1 MKLQDKIMIK
11 FNTQEDISQ
20 DTSGNYKVL
29 TDGAAWSPKNSQK
42 RMTDKHDMAL
52 NDMSWLDIL

>member
-1 MKLQDKIMIK
+1 MIK